1 MKTRRRAL
9 GSVLAPVT
17 VLLLAGC
24 QGYDAGGPMV
34 SIDQHTFESKPDY
47 PQTVTLLDHTTGET
61 LWSVDIPV
69 GRKLVMRFET
79 GKNKLDPERPDL
91 LLWDLMEFKVEYER
105 LDNSMP
111 VPPEWRR
118 MLSVSYRKPGAASG
132 TP

>member
-9 GSVLAPVT
+9 GTVLAPVAM
-17 VLLLAGC
+17 LLLAGC
-24 QGYDAGGPMV
+24 HGYDGGGPWQ
-34 SIDQHTFESKPDY
+34 SIDQHTYESLPDY
-47 PQTVTLLDHTTGET
+47 PQTVTLIDHTTGET
-61 LWSVDIPV
+61 LWSVDVPV

-91 LLWDLMEFKVEYER
+91 LLWDLMEFKVQYEK

-111 VPPEWRR
+111 VPPAWRR
-118 MLSVSYRKPGAASG
+118 KLDVSYRKPGAVSG